1 MANKVKLCIGGQDY
15 YINTDDDENYIR
27 AISNE
32 LEGKMT
38 ALTRQNAYLS
48 ATMAAVLVALD
59 YCDES
64 KKAQQKIA
72 KLADRLKE
80 NCEDSTCA
88 YLEADEA
95 RREIERLN
103 RENIRLRN
111 LLAGK

>member
-1 MANKVKLCIGGQDY
+1 MANKIKLCIGGQDY

-32 LEGKMT
+32 LEGKIT
-38 ALTRQNAYLS
+38 ALTRQNPYLS

-59 YCDES
+59 YCDQS
-64 KKAQQKIA
+64 KKALRQIE
-72 KLADRLKE
+72 RLNDDVKE
-80 NCEDSTCA
+80 RDERSACS

-111 LLAGK
+111 RLANK